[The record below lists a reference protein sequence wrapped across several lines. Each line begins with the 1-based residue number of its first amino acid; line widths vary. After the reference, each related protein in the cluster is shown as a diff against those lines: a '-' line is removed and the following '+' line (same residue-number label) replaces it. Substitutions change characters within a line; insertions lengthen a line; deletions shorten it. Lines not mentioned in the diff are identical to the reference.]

1 MFAAISRRARA
12 CNLSTVP
19 LFAIVDDDKA
29 MREAL
34 SELIEVFDFACMAFD
49 GSESFLA
56 AHARGRFAGLV
67 TDLNLLGES
76 GLQLQ
81 QRLRTLDPGLP
92 VIIISAQTDPA
103 TRARVLA
110 SGALA
115 YLTKPI
121 NDKVLLRH
129 LTAALGRGGE
139 SPSADRG

>member
-1 MFAAISRRARA
+1 
-12 CNLSTVP
+12 
-19 LFAIVDDDKA
+19 

-81 QRLRTLDPGLP
+81 QHLRTLDPGLP

-129 LTAALGRGGE
+129 LNAALGRGRE
-139 SPSADRG
+139 PPSAERG

>member
-1 MFAAISRRARA
+1 MKEARGYISRARA
-12 CNLSTVP
+12 SNLSIVP

-34 SELIEVFDFACMAFD
+34 SELIEVFDFACLTFD

-56 AHARGRFAGLV
+56 AHAPGRFAGLV

-81 QRLRTLDPGLP
+81 QRLKTLDPALP
-92 VIIISAQTDPA
+92 VIIISAQTDLA
-103 TRARVLA
+103 TRTRALA

-121 NDKVLLRH
+121 NDQVLLRH
-129 LTAALGRGGE
+129 LNAALAQGRGTFE
-139 SPSADRG
+139 PD

>member
-1 MFAAISRRARA
+1 
-12 CNLSTVP
+12 VP

-34 SELIEVFDFACMAFD
+34 SELVEVFDFACMAFD

-56 AHARGRFAGLV
+56 AHVRGRFAGLV

-121 NDKVLLRH
+121 NDQVLLRH
-129 LTAALGRGGE
+129 LNAALGRGGE
-139 SPSADRG
+139 TASTERD

>member
-1 MFAAISRRARA
+1 MSSVPIFA
-12 CNLSTVP
+12 V
-19 LFAIVDDDKA
+19 VDDDKA

-34 SELIEVFDFACMAFD
+34 AELIEVFAFACLTFD

-56 AHARGRFAGLV
+56 AHTPGRFAGLI

-76 GLQLQ
+76 GLLLQ
-81 QRLRTLDPGLP
+81 QRMKTLDPALP

-121 NDKVLLRH
+121 NDQVLLRH
-129 LTAALGRGGE
+129 LHAALGGAGDSQTPE
-139 SPSADRG
+139 PG

>member
-1 MFAAISRRARA
+1 
-12 CNLSTVP
+12 
-19 LFAIVDDDKA
+19 

-34 SELIEVFDFACMAFD
+34 AELIEVFDFACLTFD
-49 GSESFLA
+49 GGESFLA
-56 AHARGRFAGLV
+56 AHAPGRFAGLV

-81 QRLRTLDPGLP
+81 QRMKTLDPALP

-121 NDKVLLRH
+121 NDQVLLRH
-129 LTAALGRGGE
+129 LHAALGKGCDSQ
-139 SPSADRG
+139 SPEPD

>member
-1 MFAAISRRARA
+1 
-12 CNLSTVP
+12 VP
-19 LFAIVDDDKA
+19 IFAIVDDDRA

-34 SELIEVFDFACMAFD
+34 SELLEVFDFGCLTFD

-56 AHARGRFAGLV
+56 AHTPGCFAGLV

-81 QRLRTLDPGLP
+81 QRLKTLEPALP

-121 NDKVLLRH
+121 NDQVLLRH
-129 LTAALGRGGE
+129 LNAALGKGG
-139 SPSADRG
+139 SAPSND

>member
-1 MFAAISRRARA
+1 MPSRARA
-12 CNLSTVP
+12 SNLSIAP

-34 SELIEVFDFACMAFD
+34 AELIEVFDFACLTFD
-49 GSESFLA
+49 GCESFLA
-56 AHARGRFAGLV
+56 AHAPGRFAGLV

-81 QRLRTLDPGLP
+81 QRLKTLDPALP

-103 TRARVLA
+103 TRMRALA

-121 NDKVLLRH
+121 NDQALLRY
-129 LTAALGRGGE
+129 LNAALSRGRE
-139 SPSADRG
+139 TPEPD

>member
-1 MFAAISRRARA
+1 M
-12 CNLSTVP
+12 P

-34 SELIEVFDFACMAFD
+34 CELIEVFDFACLAFD
-49 GSESFLA
+49 GCESFLA
-56 AHARGRFAGLV
+56 AHAPGRFAGLV
-67 TDLNLLGES
+67 TDLNLVGES

-81 QRLRTLDPGLP
+81 QRLKTLEPALP
-92 VIIISAQTDPA
+92 VIIISAQTDPG

-121 NDKVLLRH
+121 NDQVLLRH
-129 LTAALGRGGE
+129 LNAALGKGGG
-139 SPSADRG
+139 PPGAAPG

>member
-1 MFAAISRRARA
+1 MSNRARA
-12 CNLSTVP
+12 SNLSSVP

-34 SELIEVFDFACMAFD
+34 SELVEVFDFACLTFD
-49 GSESFLA
+49 GGESFLA
-56 AHARGRFAGLV
+56 AHAPGRFAGLV

-81 QRLRTLDPGLP
+81 QRLKTLDPSLP

-103 TRARVLA
+103 TRARALA
-110 SGALA
+110 SGAMA

-121 NDKVLLRH
+121 NDQVLLRY
-129 LTAALGRGGE
+129 LNAALGKGGGASE
-139 SPSADRG
+139 PD

>member
-1 MFAAISRRARA
+1 
-12 CNLSTVP
+12 
-19 LFAIVDDDKA
+19 

-34 SELIEVFDFACMAFD
+34 AELIEVFDFACLTFD
-49 GSESFLA
+49 GGESFLA
-56 AHARGRFAGLV
+56 AHAPGRFAGLV

-81 QRLRTLDPGLP
+81 QRMKTLDPALP

-121 NDKVLLRH
+121 NDQVLLRH
-129 LTAALGRGGE
+129 LHAALGKGGDSQSSE
-139 SPSADRG
+139 PG

>member
-1 MFAAISRRARA
+1 
-12 CNLSTVP
+12 
-19 LFAIVDDDKA
+19 

-34 SELIEVFDFACMAFD
+34 SELIEVFDFACLTFE

-56 AHARGRFAGLV
+56 AHTPGRFAGLV

-76 GLQLQ
+76 GLRLQ
-81 QRLRTLDPGLP
+81 QRLKTLDPALP

-103 TRARVLA
+103 TRARALA

-121 NDKVLLRH
+121 NDQVLLRH
-129 LTAALGRGGE
+129 LNAALGWGRQTSE
-139 SPSADRG
+139 PD

>member
-1 MFAAISRRARA
+1 MPSRARA
-12 CNLSTVP
+12 SNLSIAP

-34 SELIEVFDFACMAFD
+34 AELIEVFDFACLTFD
-49 GSESFLA
+49 GCESFLA
-56 AHARGRFAGLV
+56 AHAPGRFAGLV

-81 QRLRTLDPGLP
+81 QRLKTLDPALP

-103 TRARVLA
+103 TRMRALA

-121 NDKVLLRH
+121 NDQVLLRY
-129 LTAALGRGGE
+129 LNAALGKGRKTSE
-139 SPSADRG
+139 PN